1 MANDEEDDS
10 SDEEEDEERTEVER
24 ESTPRLHPPRMG
36 SPSFDGEGMRWA
48 SSPTSRLGALE
59 ELRGSFTSELEDPSA
74 WLLQRFGALLDPYD
88 ETGPREAVQSW
99 YNYVANLTDTLV
111 GKQLRLPA
119 LGHFQNSPFHR
130 QMDWEEASQLRG
142 NARQLCFRRNVREE
156 YKDAARLSIEFL
168 VPKAMREGLSGLD
181 KKRLFTV
188 ASKAWTINPCA
199 AEGLLW
205 VLDKE
210 YPETRHEVGRMWPNS
225 LSEEFMMYTV
235 LFPPPMGVSR

>member
-1 MANDEEDDS
+1 VNGEAMDDEEDDT
-10 SDEEEDEERTEVER
+10 SDEEEEETEVEYGL
-24 ESTPRLHPPRMG
+24 TPPHPSRMG
-36 SPSFDGEGMRWA
+36 SPSFSWVFGP
-48 SSPTSRLGALE
+48 SSRLGMLE

-74 WLLQRFGALLDPYD
+74 WLLQRFAVLLDPYH
-88 ETGPREAVQSW
+88 EIGPRQAVESW
-99 YNYVANLTDTLV
+99 YNYVANVTGTLA
-111 GKQLRLPA
+111 GKPLRLPSSTR
-119 LGHFQNSPFHR
+119 FPNSPFHR
-130 QMDWEEASQLRG
+130 QMGWEEASQLRG
-142 NARQLCFRRNVREE
+142 SARRLCFGRYVREE

-168 VPKAMREGLSGLD
+168 IPRAARDGLSALD

-188 ASKAWTINPCA
+188 ASKVWTINPCA

-225 LSEEFMMYTV
+225 QSEEFMMYTV